1 MQLNSFKEVEEFL
14 SSAQGFLE
22 THEAANS
29 LMLGVAFRIRDHPE
43 RIQDTPFL
51 ATVEDGDEVVLAAI
65 MTPPYHMVLP
75 FTPGDASQAVDLL
88 VDHLLA
94 EGCSLPGVLGPVDRA
109 QSFARRWVDKTG
121 ARFQLTR
128 RQRVHRLDKVL
139 LPEPEEGR
147 LRLARE
153 ADLTLLAG
161 WRQAFIEEALDGTE
175 GRESRAAIEANI
187 RDGSLFVWDVGRPVS
202 MALKTRPTRHG
213 ISVSLVYT
221 PPEHRRR
228 GFATACVA
236 EMSRSLLAEG
246 WRFCALYTDLS
257 NPTSNHIYWQ
267 IGYRP
272 VCDVDQYALE
282 L

>member
-1 MQLNSFKEVEEFL
+1 MRVNSFKEVGGFL
-14 SSAQGFLE
+14 SSAGGFLE
-22 THEAANS
+22 TYEAANS

-51 ATVEDGDEVVLAAI
+51 ATVEDGNEVVLAAI

-75 FTPGDASQAVDLL
+75 YTPGDANRAVDLL
-88 VDHLLA
+88 VDYLLA
-94 EGCSLPGVLGPVDRA
+94 EGCSLPGVLGPIDSA
-109 QSFARRWVDKTG
+109 QRFARRWMDKKG
-121 ARFQLTR
+121 GRFQLTR

-147 LRLARE
+147 LRLAKD

-161 WRQAFIEEALDGTE
+161 WRKAFIDEALDGADH
-175 GRESRAAIEANI
+175 RESRTAIEANI

-202 MALKTRPTRHG
+202 MALKIRPTRHG
-213 ISVSLVYT
+213 MSIGLVYT
-221 PPEHRRR
+221 PPEQRRR
-228 GFATACVA
+228 GYATACVA
-236 EMSRSLLAEG
+236 QLSRALLAEG
-246 WRFCALYTDLS
+246 LRFCALYTDLS

-272 VCDVDQYALE
+272 VCDVDQYTLE